1 MYSVKKETNEE
12 GGGRDL
18 PLEQLLSS
26 IAVMENMLKQL
37 ELQRHIAEEKVP
49 PDICCMIIVELNRW
63 RELLKKDIY
72 KYQKLATEKLFK
84 H

>member
-12 GGGRDL
+12 GRGRDL

-26 IAVMENMLKQL
+26 ITVMECMLVTLTQQ
-37 ELQRHIAEEKVP
+37 EHIAKERLPEDVFY
-49 PDICCMIIVELNRW
+49 MIMAELDRW
-63 RELLKKDIY
+63 RELIKKDIY

>member
-37 ELQRHIAEEKVP
+37 ELQRHIAEEKSP
-49 PDICCMIIVELNRW
+49 SRY
-63 RELLKKDIY
+63 LLYDYCGTK
-72 KYQKLATEKLFK
+72 
-84 H
+84 